1 MKALVHVGKQGID
14 SLKIQ
19 EVAPKSSLE
28 MNQVRV
34 QLKTGGL
41 NHRDLSSLEKHQNDE
56 EPVIVGG
63 DGAGIIAEVGADVAS
78 VSVGDEV
85 IINPGIGWNES
96 AVVAP
101 EEFAILGYP
110 LDGTFAEEIVLS
122 EKNVFPKPKELT
134 WEEAGVLGMAGLTAY
149 RVLFTKA
156 DIRKGDKV
164 FIPGIGGG
172 VATYLLQF
180 AVAAGAEVY
189 VTSRSE
195 KKLAK
200 AKELGAAQT
209 ILNDADWKEVLGDTV
224 IDIAI
229 DSVGS
234 ATFNR
239 SLEVVKRGGTIVTF
253 GSSTND
259 VVELNLRQFFY
270 GQYTLK
276 GSTMGSGTEFSE
288 MLKFVAEHKIKPV
301 IDTVLPISN
310 YKKAY
315 QLLTDAQQMGKIS
328 LVLEN
333 FDQ

>member
-1 MKALVHVGKQGID
+1 MKALIHLGKQGID

-19 EVAPKSSLE
+19 EVARTEELAPQ
-28 MNQVRV
+28 QVRV

-41 NHRDLSSLEKHQNDE
+41 NHRDLSSLKKHEQDE
-56 EPVIVGG
+56 QPVVVGG
-63 DGAGIIAEVGADVAS
+63 DGAGIVSEIGSEVDS

-85 IINPGIGWNES
+85 IINPGIGWDEP
-96 AVVAP
+96 AAVAP
-101 EEFAILGYP
+101 EDFAILGYP
-110 LDGTFAEEIVLS
+110 LDGTFAEEVVVS
-122 EKNVFPKPKELT
+122 EKNVFPKPEILT

-156 DIRKGDKV
+156 QIKKGDKV

-180 AVAAGAEVY
+180 AVSFGAEVY

-195 KKLAK
+195 EKLAK
-200 AKELGAAQT
+200 AKELGATKT
-209 ILNDADWKEVLGDTV
+209 ILDDEDWEAALGDTV
-224 IDIAI
+224 IDIVI

-234 ATFNR
+234 ATFHR

-259 VVELNLRQFFY
+259 VIEFNLRDFFY

-276 GSTMGSGTEFSE
+276 GSTMGSGKEFSD
-288 MLKFVAEHKIKPV
+288 MLKFVTDYQIKPV
-301 IDTVLPISN
+301 LDTVIPVTN

-315 QLLTDAQQMGKIS
+315 KLLEEAKQMGKIA
-328 LVLEN
+328 LNLEN
-333 FDQ
+333 FEQ